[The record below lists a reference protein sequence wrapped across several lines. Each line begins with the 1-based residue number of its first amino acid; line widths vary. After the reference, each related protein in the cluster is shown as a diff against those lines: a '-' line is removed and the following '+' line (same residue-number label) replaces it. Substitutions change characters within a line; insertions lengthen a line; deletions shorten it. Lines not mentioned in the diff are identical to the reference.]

1 MTAVFL
7 AGVLATSYLVAG
19 LFFLRF
25 WRKTG
30 DRLFAYFAAAFAL
43 LAVQRTM
50 LPFVGSDTT
59 LYVLLYAVRALAF
72 LGLAAGILDKN
83 RRR

>member
-7 AGVLATSYLVAG
+7 AGVLAMAYFVAG

-25 WRKTG
+25 WRRSG
-30 DRLFAYFAAAFAL
+30 DRLFGFFAAAFAL
-43 LAVQRTM
+43 LAVQRTL
-50 LPFVGSDTT
+50 LPFVGTDTT
-59 LYVLLYAVRALAF
+59 LYLVLYAVRAAAF

-83 RRR
+83 RRP

>member
-7 AGVLATSYLVAG
+7 AGVLAISYLVAG

-25 WRKTG
+25 WRRTG
-30 DRLFAYFAAAFAL
+30 DRLFAFFAVAFAL
-43 LAVQRTM
+43 LAAQRTL
-50 LPFVGSDTT
+50 LPFVGSDSN
-59 LYVLLYAVRALAF
+59 LYVVLYGVRALAF

-83 RRR
+83 RRP